1 MKQIFKMNSNNFSI
15 NCGRYHLGDILQE
28 LEETGCIAV
37 SYYNDTVKIVP
48 SGVLYFHQR
57 LKQIIFGD
65 GVNPKDSLQI
75 VKVNV
80 YLKKGRYIMKIQ
92 PLTKSLFIEE

>member
-1 MKQIFKMNSNNFSI
+1 MKQIFKMNSNFSI

-28 LEETGCIAV
+28 LEETNCITV
-37 SYYNDTVKIVP
+37 SYYIDTAKILP

-65 GVNPKDSLQI
+65 GVNLKDGLQI

-80 YLKKGRYIMKIQ
+80 YLKKGGYIMKIQ
-92 PLTKSLFIEE
+92 PLTKSFFIEE